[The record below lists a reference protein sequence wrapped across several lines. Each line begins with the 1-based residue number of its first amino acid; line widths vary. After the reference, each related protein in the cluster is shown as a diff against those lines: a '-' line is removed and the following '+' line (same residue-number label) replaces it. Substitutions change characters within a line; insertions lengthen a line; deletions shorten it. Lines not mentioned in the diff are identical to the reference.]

1 MTSSALEL
9 LHELNASDESSRI
22 EAKRSRAVGKSLMET
37 VTAFANEPG
46 LGGGYL
52 LLGVD
57 CKIDAKGDAVYWAEG
72 LPDPDKSQKDLATQC
87 ATMLNVVIRPEMTL
101 ERIDGKTVLVV
112 FVPESDVTQ
121 KPIYLKATG
130 LPEGARRRIGSTDQR
145 CTDEDLWVLRGASQP
160 VQGPDMSIIPDA
172 RLDDIDPQATIEYRR
187 LRALTNPQAE
197 ELTYSNQD
205 MLEALGA
212 LRRVDGELKPTVAG
226 IVLFGKPIALRR
238 LFPAL
243 RIDYIRIVGTQWVE
257 DPENRFQSI
266 DIRKPLM
273 LALPQAEA
281 SVVDELPKGFRLPEG
296 KLQSTQEPILPRKV
310 IREALANAVMHRNYH
325 IHSPVQI
332 IRYSN
337 RIEIINPGYSLKDM
351 SDLGTPGSR
360 LRNPA
365 IAAVL
370 HEVNWAET
378 KGSGIRTMRRLSGDA
393 GLTLPEFVSDRQK
406 NEFKVTLFLH
416 NLLTEED
423 FAWLKALTGDALSA
437 DEAKVLIYA
446 RETGAVDNTACR
458 DFCGLDTLQASGVLR
473 RLRDRNLLEKQ
484 GAGNRTHYLLAIP
497 GERSDPHPEQGKLML
512 EPRAERGKPGMEGG
526 KQIDEPSMLD
536 IEGSKL
542 DEETFHADE
551 SHLAALLA
559 ELPAELA
566 GQVRESR
573 GRRLP
578 EAQLRAL
585 LLDLCRQRPY
595 GAEELVVL
603 LAKHRKYLM
612 TAHIR
617 PLVKAGKLCL
627 RYPESAKHPH
637 QAYIVPKNDKE
648 TGHD

>member
-1 MTSSALEL
+1 MTRSAQEL

-22 EAKRSRAVGKSLMET
+22 EAKRSREVGKSLMET

-57 CKIDAKGDAVYWAEG
+57 CKIDAKGDAVYWFEG
-72 LPDPDKSQKDLATQC
+72 LPDPDKLQSDLAAQC

-101 ERIDGKTVLVV
+101 ERIDEKTVLVV
-112 FVPESDVTQ
+112 FVPEVDITQ
-121 KPIYLKATG
+121 KPVYLKATG
-130 LPEGARRRIGSTDQR
+130 LPAGARRRIGSTDQR

-172 RLDDIDPQATIEYRR
+172 RLDDFDPQAIVEYRR
-187 LRALTNPQAE
+187 LRTLANPQAE
-197 ELTYSNQD
+197 ELVYDNQD

-212 LRRVDGELKPTVAG
+212 LRRSDGELKPTIAG
-226 IVLFGKPIALRR
+226 VVLFGKSMALRR

-243 RIDYIRIVGTQWVE
+243 RVDYVRIIGTQWVE

-281 SVVDELPKGFRLPEG
+281 SIVDELPKGFRLPEG
-296 KLQSTQEPILPRKV
+296 KLQSRQEPILPRKV
-310 IREALANAVMHRNYH
+310 IREALANAVMHRNYQ
-325 IHSPVQI
+325 IHSPIQI

-351 SDLGTPGSR
+351 SDLGMPGSR

-423 FAWLKALTGDALSA
+423 FAWLKTLTGDTLSA

-484 GAGNRTHYLLAIP
+484 GAGNRTHYILAIP
-497 GERSDPHPEQGKLML
+497 GERTDPHPEQGKLML
-512 EPRAERGKPGMEGG
+512 EPLLGGGKLSGGGKLDDEGG
-526 KQIDEPSMLD
+526 KLAGEGGKLGYPDLPPDLATLLPKAGQRLSALALRQLIRALCRWRSMRG
-536 IEGSKL
+536 E
-542 DEETFHADE
+542 
-551 SHLAALLA
+551 
-559 ELPAELA
+559 ELA
-566 GQVRESR
+566 T
-573 GRRLP
+573 
-578 EAQLRAL
+578 L
-585 LLDLCRQRPY
+585 LVKDL
-595 GAEELVVL
+595 
-603 LAKHRKYLM
+603 KYLRNKHLTNM
-612 TAHIR
+612 VQTGQ
-617 PLVKAGKLCL
+617 LSLL
-627 RYPESAKHPH
+627 YPESPNHPH
-637 QAYIVPKNDKE
+637 QAYLTPGQDE
-648 TGHD
+648 EPDA